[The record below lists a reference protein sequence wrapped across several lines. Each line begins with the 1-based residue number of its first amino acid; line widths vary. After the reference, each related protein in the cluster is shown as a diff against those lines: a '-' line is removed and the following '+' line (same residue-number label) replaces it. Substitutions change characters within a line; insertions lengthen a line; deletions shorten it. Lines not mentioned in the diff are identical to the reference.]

1 MTDDRRLMD
10 DISSR
15 SFARAALIQLDRAWP
30 ASATLDIFGLGEGAD
45 EHQFSRDVQFAVDE
59 GLLQYELVMIAGMR
73 TVYRYATITQHGREI
88 VRGLRLQAG

>member
-1 MTDDRRLMD
+1 MTDDRRLMEE
-10 DISSR
+10 IATH
-15 SFARAALIQLDRAWP
+15 SFARAALIKLDRAWP
-30 ASATLDIFGLGEGAD
+30 ASATLDIFSLGAGTD

-88 VRGLRLQAG
+88 VRGMRLQAG